1 MTEYEIKLSNN
12 HFLINDGN
20 VWLLVDTGGNKSFC
34 ETGQITLCGKRF
46 PVSTYVQFYAHVDAE
61 YVSNN
66 VGEHVSG
73 LIGMDIL
80 SQFAIKFDLPAG
92 KLTFGCPTDG
102 LTPISPGAGSGF
114 VSMNM
119 TINGHQ
125 AHVLLDSGAPTS
137 YVSPFL
143 TEGLQSIGTKIDF
156 SPLTPNS
163 PFETPIFEF
172 PATFAGNDFTMQAGH
187 LPNELERQ
195 VSGLGFDGAV
205 GFEVLS
211 RFPLVIADGC
221 VWV

>member
-1 MTEYEIKLSNN
+1 MTEYEIRLSNN

-34 ETGQITLCGKRF
+34 ETGKITLCGKRF
-46 PVSTYVQFYAHVDAE
+46 PVATYVQFYAHVDAE

-92 KLTFGCPTDG
+92 KLTFGCPTNG
-102 LTPISPGAGSGF
+102 LTRVSPGAGTGY
-114 VSMNM
+114 VSMDM
-119 TINGHQ
+119 TINGYQ
-125 AHVLLDSGAPTS
+125 AHVLLDSGAPIS
-137 YVSPFL
+137 YVSPLL
-143 TEGLQSIGTKIDF
+143 TEGLEPVGTKIDF
-156 SPLTPNS
+156 SPLIPNS

-172 PATFAGNDFTMQAGH
+172 PATFAGNAFTMQAGH
-187 LPNELERQ
+187 LPKELERQ
-195 VSGLGFDGAV
+195 VSGLGFNGAV

-211 RFPLVIADGC
+211 RFPLVLADGC

>member
-1 MTEYEIKLSNN
+1 
-12 HFLINDGN
+12 
-20 VWLLVDTGGNKSFC
+20 
-34 ETGQITLCGKRF
+34 
-46 PVSTYVQFYAHVDAE
+46 
-61 YVSNN
+61 
-66 VGEHVSG
+66 
-73 LIGMDIL
+73 
-80 SQFAIKFDLPAG
+80 
-92 KLTFGCPTDG
+92 
-102 LTPISPGAGSGF
+102 
-114 VSMNM
+114 MNM

-172 PATFAGNDFTMQAGH
+172 PATFAGNDFAMQAGH
-187 LPNELERQ
+187 LPVELERQ

>member
-1 MTEYEIKLSNN
+1 MNEYEIRIANK
-12 HFLINDGN
+12 HILINDGN
-20 VWLLVDTGGNKSFC
+20 VWLLVDTGGNRSFC
-34 ETGQITLCGKRF
+34 ETGRITLCGKRF
-46 PVSTYVQFYAHVDAE
+46 PVANYIQFYARVDAE
-61 YVSNN
+61 YVSRN
-66 VGEHVSG
+66 VGEQVSG

-102 LTPISPGAGSGF
+102 LTQVSPGAGRGF

-125 AHVLLDSGAPTS
+125 AHVLLDSGAPIS
-137 YVSPFL
+137 YVAPFL
-143 TEGLQSIGTKIDF
+143 PAGLTSIGTTIDF

-163 PFETPIFEF
+163 PFETPLFEF
-172 PATFAGNDFTMQAGH
+172 PATFAGNDFTMRAGH
-187 LPNELERQ
+187 LPDDLERQ

>member
-1 MTEYEIKLSNN
+1 MTEYEIKLSHN

-20 VWLLVDTGGNKSFC
+20 VWLLVDTGGNSSFC

-46 PVSTYVQFYAHVDAE
+46 PVPTFVQFYAHVDAE

-80 SQFAIKFDLPAG
+80 RRFAIKFDLPAG

-102 LTPISPGAGSGF
+102 LTRVSPGAGTGY
-114 VSMNM
+114 VSMDM
-119 TINGHQ
+119 TINGHR
-125 AHVLLDSGAPTS
+125 AHVLLDSGAPVS

-143 TEGLQSIGTKIDF
+143 TEGLESVGTKIDF

-172 PATFAGNDFTMQAGH
+172 PAIFAGNAFSMQAGH
-187 LPNELERQ
+187 LPKDLEQQ
-195 VSGLGFDGAV
+195 VSGHGFGGAV

-211 RFPLVIADGC
+211 RFPLVLADGS

>member
-1 MTEYEIKLSNN
+1 MNEYEIRIANK
-12 HFLINDGN
+12 HILINDGN
-20 VWLLVDTGGNKSFC
+20 VWLLVDTGGNRSFC
-34 ETGQITLCGKRF
+34 ETGRITLCGKRF
-46 PVSTYVQFYAHVDAE
+46 PVANYIQFYARVDAE
-61 YVSNN
+61 YVSRN
-66 VGEHVSG
+66 VGEQVSG

-102 LTPISPGAGSGF
+102 LTLVSPGAGRGF

-125 AHVLLDSGAPTS
+125 AHVLLDSGAPIS

-143 TEGLQSIGTKIDF
+143 TEGLTSIGTTIDF

-163 PFETPIFEF
+163 PFETPLFEF
-172 PATFAGNDFTMQAGH
+172 PATFAGNDFTMRAGH
-187 LPNELERQ
+187 LPDDLERQ

>member
-1 MTEYEIKLSNN
+1 MNEYEIRISNK
-12 HFLINDGN
+12 HILINDGN
-20 VWLLVDTGGNKSFC
+20 VWLLVDTGGNRSFC
-34 ETGQITLCGKRF
+34 ETKQITLCDQRF
-46 PVSTYVQFYAHVDAE
+46 SVPTYVQFYARLDAE
-61 YVSNN
+61 YASRN
-66 VGEHVSG
+66 VGERVSG

-102 LTPISPGAGSGF
+102 LTQVSPGAGRGF

-143 TEGLQSIGTKIDF
+143 TEGLQSIGTKTDF

-187 LPNELERQ
+187 LPKDLERA
-195 VSGLGFDGAV
+195 VTSYGVDGAV